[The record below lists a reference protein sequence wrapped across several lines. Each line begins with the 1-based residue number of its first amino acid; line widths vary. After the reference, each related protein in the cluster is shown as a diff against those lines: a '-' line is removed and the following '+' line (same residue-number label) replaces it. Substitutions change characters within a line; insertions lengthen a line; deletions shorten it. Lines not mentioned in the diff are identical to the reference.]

1 MPVRHRP
8 RVKEHHVDKALEKLA
23 KQLCEYDEASLMA
36 LWEKYQTL
44 AEDFQPTRSWE
55 EAVLILG
62 MIQTVRWKNQLFNYH
77 WSESRQPQPESQ
89 QPETPKPASSGPP
102 MGDEPKQR
110 GKVLS
115 FRSRQ
120 SDESV

>member
-1 MPVRHRP
+1 M
-8 RVKEHHVDKALEKLA
+8 EKALEKLA

-36 LWEKYQTL
+36 LWEKYQAL

-77 WSESRQPQPESQ
+77 WSESRPPQPDS
-89 QPETPKPASSGPP
+89 QPEKPAPASSGPP
-102 MGDEPKQR
+102 LGDEPKQR

-120 SDESV
+120 GDESV